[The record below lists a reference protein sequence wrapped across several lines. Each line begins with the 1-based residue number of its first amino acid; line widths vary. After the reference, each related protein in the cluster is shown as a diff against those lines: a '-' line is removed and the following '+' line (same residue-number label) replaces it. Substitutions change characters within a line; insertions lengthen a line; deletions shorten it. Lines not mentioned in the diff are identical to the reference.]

1 MKLFQ
6 RLLVAP
12 AALGLLSPISANAN
26 EVNLNDI
33 SNYSDVENVELANSF
48 SNQLTESTL
57 LAGGEGLGG
66 VSELSDSGYD
76 DGFSATTS
84 ASFSV
89 DMAIGAV
96 ESNPN
101 SEAVSTAYGYQMD
114 LSTSFTGEDTLAVAI
129 DAGAGAAS
137 LGELDLNATDGDA
150 LIVDGITYT
159 FPVGDKLTLLVGDST
174 SGSALFS
181 TACVYGGFTNTLD
194 DCGNASSAIT
204 ATTHSVF
211 ADGTVGFSASY
222 DIGNG
227 FTGAFGYNGQGTDN
241 AGLGTEEGLDFYAGQ
256 LTYTADSYGAS
267 VTYAN
272 LDTATSWGLNGYYT
286 FASNLPSISVGY
298 EFGDI
303 DAATFREGTADEIN
317 VIDAETTQWFVGLQ
331 WDELGTGTLG
341 VAMGTIGP
349 QVEDAEENIAYEL
362 FYTYNVNDS
371 MSITPAIFILE
382 DNDPG
387 DDDQTGVVVKTSFSF

>member
-12 AALGLLSPISANAN
+12 AALGLLAPISANAN

-33 SNYSDVENVELANSF
+33 SNYSDVENIELANSF
-48 SNQLTESTL
+48 ESQLSEPTL

-66 VSELSDSGYD
+66 GEGYVDDSSYD
-76 DGFSATTS
+76 GGFSSTTS

-96 ESNPN
+96 ES
-101 SEAVSTAYGYQMD
+101 STVTEAVAAVYGYQMD

-129 DAGAGAAS
+129 DAGSGQSS
-137 LGELDLNATDGDA
+137 LGELDLNTTANDA
-150 LIVDGITYT
+150 LTVDGVTYT

-194 DCGNASSAIT
+194 DCGNAASAIT
-204 ATTHSVF
+204 ATGHATLVT
-211 ADGTVGFSASY
+211 GTVGFSAAY

-227 FTGAFGYNGQGTDN
+227 FTGAFGYNGQGSDA
-241 AGLGTEEGLDFYAGQ
+241 AGLATNEALDFYAAQ
-256 LTYTADSYGAS
+256 LTYTADNYGAS

-272 LDTATSWGLNGYYT
+272 LDAATAIGLNGYYA

-298 EFGDI
+298 EFGDVENQTI
-303 DAATFREGTADEIN
+303 GANAFVET
-317 VIDAETTQWFVGLQ
+317 ETTQWFVGLQ
-331 WDELGTGTLG
+331 WDELGNGTLG
-341 VAMGTIGP
+341 VAMGSRGP
-349 QVEDAEENIAYEL
+349 QVEDTDENMAYEV

-371 MSITPAIFILE
+371 MTITPAMFILE
-382 DNDPG
+382 NNAAG
-387 DDDQTGVVVKTSFSF
+387 ADDQTGVVVKTSFSF